1 VERVGVSRDEEDF
14 NEIVRRLRSGDR
26 VLGEAVKQEL
36 KSLTV
41 PRKRAESLL
50 EPGKDWYLIRV
61 ELTSGRGED
70 FDPPPGRDF
79 LVSPRHTFRQL
90 AESINAAFARWDLGH
105 LYVFRLPDGSRIGTA
120 FEDATEQAAAR
131 MKVAKRLE
139 GEVFDY
145 EFDFG
150 DSWEHRC
157 TVLETGVV
165 PEDAYG
171 VRPKGPVAVWGWGM
185 IPDQYGRTTPEG

>member
-1 VERVGVSRDEEDF
+1 
-14 NEIVRRLRSGDR
+14 
-26 VLGEAVKQEL
+26 
-36 KSLTV
+36 
-41 PRKRAESLL
+41 
-50 EPGKDWYLIRV
+50 
-61 ELTSGRGED
+61 
-70 FDPPPGRDF
+70 
-79 LVSPRHTFRQL
+79 
-90 AESINAAFARWDLGH
+90 
-105 LYVFRLPDGSRIGTA
+105 
-120 FEDATEQAAAR
+120 
-131 MKVAKRLE
+131 MAKRLE

-185 IPDQYGRTTPEG
+185 IPDQYGRTTPEGWGSDSATHDLSLDSIPDAIVFHI

>member
-1 VERVGVSRDEEDF
+1 MSPDEEDF
-14 NEIVRRLRSGDR
+14 SETARRLRGGER
-26 VLGEAVKQEL
+26 ILGEAVKREL
-36 KSLTV
+36 ELLAV

-50 EPGKDWYLIRV
+50 EPGKDWYVIRV
-61 ELTSGRGED
+61 EVTSGRGER
-70 FDPPPGRDF
+70 FNPPPGRDF
-79 LVSPRHTFRQL
+79 LVSPQHTFRQL
-90 AESINAAFARWDLGH
+90 ADAINAGFARWDLGH
-105 LYVFRLPDGSRIGTA
+105 LYVFRLPDGSRVGTA
-120 FEDATEQAAAR
+120 FEDSSERAAAR
-131 MKVAKRLE
+131 TKVAKRLE

-165 PEDAYG
+165 PEDVYG

-185 IPDQYGRTTPEG
+185 IPDQYGRTTPGG